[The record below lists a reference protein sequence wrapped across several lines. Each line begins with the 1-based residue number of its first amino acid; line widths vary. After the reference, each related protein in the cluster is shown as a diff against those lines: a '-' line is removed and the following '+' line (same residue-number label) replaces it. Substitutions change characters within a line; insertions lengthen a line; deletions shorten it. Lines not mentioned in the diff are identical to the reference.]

1 MKFLNTRID
10 NLTMEQAVDRI
21 DHMVRTGYNQY
32 VVTPNVD
39 HIVRLEK
46 DVHFRKIYE
55 EASLVLTDGQPLIW
69 FSRLLKI
76 PIVEKVS
83 GSDLFPKVCE
93 RAAIRGSRVF
103 LLGAGEGV
111 AVQAAERLKKKYRGL
126 QIAGV
131 YSPPCDFEKDQEEL
145 EKIYDILQK
154 SQPEILAI
162 GLGTPKQERF
172 FYNHRDYMRIP
183 VVLHIGATIDFEAGA
198 VKRAPVWMSRM
209 GFEWLYRLMKEPRRL
224 AKRYLVDDLSI
235 LKIVWKYRK
244 NR

>member
-1 MKFLNTRID
+1 M
-10 NLTMEQAVDRI
+10 
-21 DHMVRTGYNQY
+21 
-32 VVTPNVD
+32 
-39 HIVRLEK
+39 
-46 DVHFRKIYE
+46 
-55 EASLVLTDGQPLIW
+55 
-69 FSRLLKI
+69 
-76 PIVEKVS
+76 
-83 GSDLFPKVCE
+83 
-93 RAAIRGSRVF
+93 
-103 LLGAGEGV
+103 

-131 YSPPCDFEKDQEEL
+131 YSPPCDFEKDQKEL

>member
-93 RAAIRGSRVF
+93 RAAIRGYRVF

-111 AVQAAERLKKKYRGL
+111 AVQAAESRR
-126 QIAGV
+126 
-131 YSPPCDFEKDQEEL
+131 
-145 EKIYDILQK
+145 
-154 SQPEILAI
+154 
-162 GLGTPKQERF
+162 
-172 FYNHRDYMRIP
+172 RD
-183 VVLHIGATIDFEAGA
+183 
-198 VKRAPVWMSRM
+198 
-209 GFEWLYRLMKEPRRL
+209 
-224 AKRYLVDDLSI
+224 
-235 LKIVWKYRK
+235 
-244 NR
+244 

>member
-10 NLTMEQAVDRI
+10 NLTMEQAVGRI

-39 HIVRLEK
+39 HIVRLER
-46 DVHFRKIYE
+46 DMHFRRIYE

-69 FSRLLKI
+69 FSRLLRT

-83 GSDLFPKVCE
+83 GSDLFPRVCE
-93 RAAIRGSRVF
+93 LAAARGYQVF

-111 AVQAAERLKKKYRGL
+111 AVQAAERLKKKYKDL

-131 YSPPCDFEKDQEEL
+131 YSPPYDFENDQKEL
-145 EKIYDILQK
+145 ETIYNILEK
-154 SQPEILAI
+154 SQPEILAV
-162 GLGTPKQERF
+162 GLGTPKQEYF
-172 FYNHRDYMRIP
+172 FYDHREHMRIP
-183 VVLHIGATIDFEAGA
+183 VVLHIGAAIDFEAGT
-198 VKRAPVWMSRM
+198 VKRAPAWMSRM
-209 GFEWLYRLMKEPRRL
+209 GFEWLYRLIKEPRRL
-224 AKRYLVDDLSI
+224 AKRYLVDDLII

-244 NR
+244 KR